1 MKVNLARKFSK
12 QFTVKLCCLALD
24 LARSTY
30 YSHKDKES
38 SFEAKYLHLKNTIK
52 KIILDNP
59 AYGYRRIAD
68 ELREEYQTIINHKAL
83 RKLLKL
89 WNFNILRTVKK
100 PKRSGIEQILNDL
113 GPLANIVKTLAPDMI
128 KPFRLIYTDITEIVC
143 QAGKLYLIPF
153 LDHKTKKIIGCEV
166 SVHPD
171 LNAILM
177 AFEKAIFF
185 LKNKKI
191 PFSEIIVH
199 QDQGSVFKAYRYVQE
214 LIKRG
219 ITLSYSRK
227 GRPSDNPEMESFFGR
242 LKTEKNRL
250 FVEAGSLKEL
260 KELIDEAIRYYNA
273 KRRHSSLGNKSPD
286 NFIKLLNLNLQAVSA

>member
-1 MKVNLARKFSK
+1 MVLARKFSK
-12 QFTVKLCCLALD
+12 EFSVKLCCLCLD

-30 YSHKDKES
+30 YSHQDKES
-38 SFEAKYLHLKNTIK
+38 SFEEKYLYLKNIIK
-52 KIILDNP
+52 KIIIENS

-68 ELREEYQTIINHKAL
+68 ELKEEYQIIINHKAL
-83 RKLLKL
+83 RKLLRL

-113 GPLANIVKTLAPDMI
+113 GPLANLVKKLAPDMI

-143 QAGKLYLIPF
+143 RTGKRYLIPF
-153 LDHKTKKIIGCEV
+153 LDHKTKKIIGYEV
-166 SVHPD
+166 SVNSD
-171 LNAILM
+171 LSAVLR

-185 LKNKKI
+185 LKNKNI
-191 PFSEIIVH
+191 PFSEIIIH
-199 QDQGSVFKAYRYVQE
+199 QDQGSVFKAYRYVAE

-242 LKTEKNRL
+242 LKKEKKQV

-260 KELIDEAIRYYNA
+260 EAMIDEAIKYYNA

-286 NFIKLLNLNLQAVSA
+286 KFIAQLNLNLQAVSA